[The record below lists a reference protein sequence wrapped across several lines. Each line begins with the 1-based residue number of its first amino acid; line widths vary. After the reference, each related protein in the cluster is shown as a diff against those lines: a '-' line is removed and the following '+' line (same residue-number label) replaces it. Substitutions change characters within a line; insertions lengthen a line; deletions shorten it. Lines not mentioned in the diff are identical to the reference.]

1 MRFTITGVALVVS
14 LALSACS
21 TKPEAENEAVCKDV
35 KPGTVTTANAYCVI
49 MNEDPVDP
57 ELVREY
63 KGQRVGFCCKGC
75 LPKWEAMTD
84 GQKGAALA
92 KAIAKGK
99 PKP

>member
-1 MRFTITGVALVVS
+1 MRFAMMTLALVAS
-14 LALSACS
+14 LSLTAC
-21 TKPEAENEAVCKDV
+21 TTETDDENEAACKDV
-35 KPGTVTTANAYCVI
+35 KPGTVTTVNAYCVI

-75 LPKWEAMTD
+75 VPKWNAMTD
-84 GQKGAALA
+84 AQKDAALA
-92 KAIAKGK
+92 TAIAKGK